1 MNYATFIPSHQDDS
15 KIIKQRSNNIDK
27 YVGENGYISLKSDYF
42 SIEKYYYDNSSK
54 TLYRTCSRPTYDDD
68 AIMPIFEVCYDNHI
82 LQLNGIAI
90 D

>member
-42 SIEKYYYDNSSK
+42 SIEKYYYDNK
-54 TLYRTCSRPTYDDD
+54 
-68 AIMPIFEVCYDNHI
+68 FK
-82 LQLNGIAI
+82 G
-90 D
+90 